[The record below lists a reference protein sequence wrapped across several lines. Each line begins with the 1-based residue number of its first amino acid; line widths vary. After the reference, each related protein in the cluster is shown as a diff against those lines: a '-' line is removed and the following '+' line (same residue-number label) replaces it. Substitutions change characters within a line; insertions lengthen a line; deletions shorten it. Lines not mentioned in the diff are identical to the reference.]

1 MTTTN
6 RSHLNRSTM
15 SSNKEPLLPA
25 APPTKADALKVKEI
39 DCSQCGK
46 VKPHSEFTKTQL
58 ARRLSKK
65 TSENGNKGSCKE
77 CVRNY
82 DRMRRYKVTPDM
94 INERL
99 IAQNS
104 KCAMGFCSKPINQET
119 AQVDHDHHT
128 GKVRGLLC
136 TNCNTSLG
144 GLGDKVDKILIAA
157 CYLAKDEKNLSSA
170 MLQSVN
176 RSMETLNT
184 WHKTMLAECKPSS
197 SSSSESSSKAQTSK

>member
-15 SSNKEPLLPA
+15 SSNKEPVLPA

-39 DCSQCGK
+39 DCSQCGQM
-46 VKPHSEFTKTQL
+46 KPHSEFTKTQL

-82 DRMRRYKVTPDM
+82 DRLRRYKVTPDM
-94 INERL
+94 IKERL

-104 KCAMGFCSKPINQET
+104 KCAIGFCSAKIDAET
-119 AQVDHDHHT
+119 AHVDHDHHT

-136 TNCNTSLG
+136 INCNTG
-144 GLGDKVDKILIAA
+144 IGKCGDKVDKLLVVA
-157 CYLAKDEKNLSSA
+157 CYLAKDEKNLSSP
-170 MLQSVN
+170 MLQSIN

-184 WHKTMLAECKPSS
+184 WHKTMLAESKSS
-197 SSSSESSSKAQTSK
+197 SSSSSDAQTSK